1 MARRF
6 RLASALMLVV
16 AVLAAGCTIGS
27 GSMITETR
35 NVSGFDEIVLL
46 GSGDV
51 IVTMTGTESLEIE
64 AEDNIMPLLTTE
76 VRNGRLEL
84 GPKSSISPTHQ
95 AAQRGASSRVTSAS
109 PGA

>member
-1 MARRF
+1 ME
-6 RLASALMLVV
+6 ASGPFVKLSGVV
-16 AVLAAGCTIGS
+16 VVEVHS
-27 GSMITETR
+27 
-35 NVSGFDEIVLL
+35 
-46 GSGDV
+46 
-51 IVTMTGTESLEIE
+51 TESLTIE
-64 AEDNIMPLLTTE
+64 AVHNIMPPLTTE